1 MWMLGAKLPGPFG
14 TYAPSPGPPLLPL
27 HYLVISSNSVI
38 ISPFLFKFSS
48 FITLRFLV
56 SFLSFHLFYVWSYWF
71 LLFSSEKLPRIFC
84 YSGIKLRSSHTLN
97 PHLPA
102 ELQPQPQGCCCF
114 TYSLYHHLLCLWCG
128 PPPSKLEV
136 FCGRCVSL
144 TASAL
149 WVHVFPDRRHSVQ
162 FAVCFCES
170 FLSPTSCWA
179 LAEEVRSL
187 GSLTVVCAIP
197 FFSCEFLRLWTWQR
211 TVVPVLCGLTKLGN
225 DEVGGAYSLCSRC
238 PHNSPV
244 VFALLHPCDLP
255 VPGTKLL
262 FIVI

>member
-14 TYAPSPGPPLLPL
+14 TYAPSPGPPLWLL
-27 HYLVISSNSVI
+27 HYLVIFSNIFI

-128 PPPSKLEV
+128 PPLKVGSI
-136 FCGRCVSL
+136 
-144 TASAL
+144 L
-149 WVHVFPDRRHSVQ
+149 W
-162 FAVCFCES
+162 AVCFPHCLCPLGS
-170 FLSPTSCWA
+170 CLPRSYAFSSVRCLLLWVVPLPHFLLSPGG
-179 LAEEVRSL
+179 R
-187 GSLTVVCAIP
+187 GP
-197 FFSCEFLRLWTWQR
+197 
-211 TVVPVLCGLTKLGN
+211 VPWEPYC
-225 DEVGGAYSLCSRC
+225 SLCC
-238 PHNSPV
+238 PFLLLWVLEV
-244 VFALLHPCDLP
+244 VDLAKDCSACAVWP
-255 VPGTKLL
+255 HQAWERRGGRRLQSL
-262 FIVI
+262 FTMPTQ